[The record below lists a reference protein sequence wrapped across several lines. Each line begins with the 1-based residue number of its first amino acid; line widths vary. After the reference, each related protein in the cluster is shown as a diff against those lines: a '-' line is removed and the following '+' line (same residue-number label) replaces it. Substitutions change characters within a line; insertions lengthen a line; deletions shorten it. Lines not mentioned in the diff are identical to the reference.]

1 MRWVKR
7 ETWAVKERVTTECMC
22 VCVKQRVLQIKVL
35 QCVCVKQRVT
45 TKCMCMCVKRDVTVV
60 LDVLRLLPVTLR
72 LPQRLNDQ
80 RGGEGHHRHLGL
92 TVLDRQLDHQAKAL
106 PVLGSFLGYV
116 FSNLL
121 RGETQWTDL
130 RSQ

>member
-7 ETWAVKERVTTECMC
+7 ETWAVKERVTTECM
-22 VCVKQRVLQIKVL
+22 
-35 QCVCVKQRVT
+35 CVCVKQRVT

-60 LDVLRLLPVTLR
+60 LDVLRLLPVALR

-92 TVLDRQLDHQAKAL
+92 TVLDR
-106 PVLGSFLGYV
+106 
-116 FSNLL
+116 
-121 RGETQWTDL
+121 
-130 RSQ
+130 